1 MLALSLPQ
9 ARAPASIVR
18 YPRSEPRDPGSEHY
32 PVRLLRMALERSG
45 HQYALQSTSVMMR
58 QSRALLE
65 LQGGRI
71 LDVMWTM
78 TSREREQDLLPIR
91 IPLDRGLIGWRLL
104 LIRKSDMA
112 RFAAIRKIEELRA
125 MTALQGHDW
134 PDTDILRA
142 NGFKVQT
149 ASDYAGMFGMLASGR
164 VDYFPRA
171 AFEIWDEAKAHA
183 GEELVVA
190 PGLALYYP
198 SAFYYFVNK
207 RNVALAADI
216 ERGMALMLA
225 DGRYEK
231 LFHEYF
237 GAMIERAALTK
248 RRTFSL
254 RNPLLPHAT
263 PLGRREFWYRP
274 NGHSKG

>member
-9 ARAPASIVR
+9 ARAAAAIVR

-171 AFEIWDEAKAHA
+171 TFEIWDEAKAHA

-225 DGRYEK
+225 DGSYEK

>member
-9 ARAPASIVR
+9 ARAATVLR
-18 YPRSEPRDPGSEHY
+18 YPRSEPRAAPSEHY

-45 HQYALQSTSVMMR
+45 RQYVLQSTPLMMR

-65 LQGGRI
+65 LQSGRI

-78 TSREREQDLLPIR
+78 TSRERERDLLPIR

-104 LIRKSDMA
+104 LIRKNDTA
-112 RFAAIRKIEELRA
+112 RFAAIRKAEELRA

-142 NGFKVQT
+142 NGFRVQT
-149 ASDYAGMFGMLASGR
+149 ASDYAGMFGMLATDR

-171 AFEIWDEAKAHA
+171 TFEIWDEAKAHA
-183 GEELVVA
+183 SEELVVA

-216 ERGMALMLA
+216 ERGMERMLA
-225 DGRYEK
+225 DGSYEK
-231 LFHEYF
+231 LFQEYF
-237 GAMIERAALTK
+237 GAMIERAALAK
-248 RRTFSL
+248 RRVFSL
-254 RNPLLPHAT
+254 HNPLLPDAT
-263 PLGRREFWYRP
+263 PLGRRELWYRP
-274 NGHSKG
+274 QGH

>member
-9 ARAPASIVR
+9 ARAAATVLR
-18 YPRSEPRDPGSEHY
+18 YPRSEPRAADNEHY

-45 HQYALQSTSVMMR
+45 RQYLLQSTPLMMR

-65 LQGGRI
+65 LQSGRI

-112 RFAAIRKIEELRA
+112 RFAAIRKAAELRA

-134 PDTDILRA
+134 PDTDILRD

-149 ASDYAGMFGMLASGR
+149 ASDYAGMFGMLATDR

-171 AFEIWDEAKAHA
+171 TFEIWDEAKAHA
-183 GEELVVA
+183 REELVVA

-207 RNVALAADI
+207 RNVGLAADI
-216 ERGMALMLA
+216 ERGMELMLA
-225 DGRYEK
+225 DGSYDK
-231 LFHEYF
+231 LFQEYF
-237 GAMIERAALTK
+237 GAMIERAALGK
-248 RRTFSL
+248 RRVFNL
-254 RNPLLPHAT
+254 RNPLLPEAT
-263 PLGRREFWYRP
+263 PLARREFWYRP
-274 NGHSKG
+274 HGQ